1 MLPGVSDPRSIY
13 DHHRVQGSGVCRSFR
28 RKPVIHDVLLAL
40 SFLAIVTAP
49 AFIVMRTDRGHH
61 DL

>member
-1 MLPGVSDPRSIY
+1 MQSRIDFKENGPPL
-13 DHHRVQGSGVCRSFR
+13 SFR
-28 RKPVIHDVLLAL
+28 RFPVIKDVIFSL
-40 SFLAIVTAP
+40 SFLVMITAP

>member
-1 MLPGVSDPRSIY
+1 M
-13 DHHRVQGSGVCRSFR
+13 
-28 RKPVIHDVLLAL
+28 IHDVLLAL
-40 SFLAIVTAP
+40 SFLAIITAP